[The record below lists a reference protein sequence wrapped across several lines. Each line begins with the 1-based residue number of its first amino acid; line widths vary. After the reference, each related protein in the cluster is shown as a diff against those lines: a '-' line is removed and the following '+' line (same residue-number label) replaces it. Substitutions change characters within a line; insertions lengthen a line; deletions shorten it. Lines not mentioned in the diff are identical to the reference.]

1 MTSIGYILSRI
12 NLAWLTAP
20 PLIILGVLTYDTYL
34 FSQPVTARAVILAAL
49 LFYFLVETWPYRW
62 ALDIIILLVGI
73 SLIAQGIHHAQVV
86 IRSVAHV

>member
-1 MTSIGYILSRI
+1 MSSIGYILSRI

-20 PLIILGVLTYDTYL
+20 PLVILAALGYDGYL

-49 LFYFLVETWPYRW
+49 LFYFVVETWPYRW
-62 ALDIIILLVGI
+62 LLDIIVLISI

-86 IRSVAHV
+86 IRSIAHV